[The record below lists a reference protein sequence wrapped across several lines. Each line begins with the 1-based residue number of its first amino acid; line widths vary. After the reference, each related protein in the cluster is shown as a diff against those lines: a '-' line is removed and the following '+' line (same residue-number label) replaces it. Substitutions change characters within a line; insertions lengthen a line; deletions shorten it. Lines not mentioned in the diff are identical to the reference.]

1 MESAA
6 LVCWFAKEVLGSV
19 PDVIGAVGYLIF
31 STDTHRYVTCQTVP
45 ALLKSQLPGKRCKI
59 NSLLVTLGSVYKAKI
74 QPQ

>member
-6 LVCWFAKEVLGSV
+6 LVYWFAKEVLGSV

-31 STDTHRYVTCQTVP
+31 STDRHGYVTCQTVP

-59 NSLLVTLGSVYKAKI
+59 NSLLVT
-74 QPQ
+74 